1 MDYIA
6 MYKLCKEY
14 TNFVEA
20 NMESVQKINDVAK
33 CDTLEE
39 FLEIHGDACF
49 DIDTDSM
56 ILTELV
62 SYKNAIARPI
72 QEEMIDAMQ
81 SLINISDDICNDM
94 HTFQEKSEDTSTLE
108 KMADEIVNDFIENNP
123 HLLED
128 IEDATETEA
137 ILVDKEDDVRA
148 TLRSWRY
155 GRK

>member
-1 MDYIA
+1 MNYIE

-14 TNFVEA
+14 TDFVEA
-20 NMESVQKINDVAK
+20 NMQSVQRINDVAR

-39 FLEIHGDACF
+39 FLEMHGDGHF
-49 DIDTDSM
+49 DIDVDSM

-62 SYKNAIARPI
+62 GYKNAIARPI

-81 SLINISDDICNDM
+81 NLIHISDDIYNSI

-108 KMADEIVNDFIENNP
+108 KMADKIVNDFIKNNP
-123 HLLED
+123 HLVED
-128 IEDATETEA
+128 VTEA
-137 ILVDKEDDVRA
+137 EATSVDKEEDVRA
-148 TLRSWRY
+148 TLRSWRH